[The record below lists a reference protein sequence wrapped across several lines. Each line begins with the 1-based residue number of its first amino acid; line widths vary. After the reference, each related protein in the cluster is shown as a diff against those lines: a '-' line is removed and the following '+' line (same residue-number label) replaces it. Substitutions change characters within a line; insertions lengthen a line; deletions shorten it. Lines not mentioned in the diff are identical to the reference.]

1 MNHRA
6 AFEKMLLD
14 RVDIYRPTPTVN
26 AHHEKVAPETKIG
39 TAVPCSV
46 GISNDNTLLFS
57 GGVDN
62 KMTRPFLFAWNADV
76 QERDRIVYLDRS
88 YFARAV
94 DPYKDYRTG
103 EVHHLEVTGDTVI
116 GG

>member
-1 MNHRA
+1 MNRRA

-14 RVDIYRPTPTVN
+14 AVDIYRPIPGVN
-26 AHHEKVAPETKIG
+26 AHHEKVAQETKVG
-39 TAVPCSV
+39 TAVPCV
-46 GISNDNTLLFS
+46 AGVTTDTTLLFS

-88 YFARAV
+88 YFVRGV
-94 DPYKDYRTG
+94 GPYKDRRTG
-103 EVHHLEVTGDTVI
+103 EVHHIEVTGDTVI